1 MAGLNNNKKLR
12 NSLKWLSFMN
22 NNFDDNAA
30 IEFAKFIAGSSSIE
44 TIMGAPSNY
53 RFTLYH
59 SMHSMGR
66 SYLEVARGSDNH
78 VIATINTSRTK
89 LPKIYD

>member
-12 NSLKWLSFMN
+12 NSLKWLSFMS

-44 TIMGAPSNY
+44 TVMGAPSEY
-53 RFTLYH
+53 RFVLYQ
-59 SMHSMGR
+59 SMGR
-66 SYLEVARGSDNH
+66 HFIEVARGSDNH
-78 VIATINTSRTK
+78 VIATINTSKTK